1 MSYNIDNIEEFFDG
15 LNSGLNPKA
24 KKMMVWAG
32 YQRDLTRRNEEAE
45 VSVEYKD
52 SYDGYSYFAT
62 KVTEDIFVVSV
73 YKSGEIRGFIPYV
86 REKNN
91 KCNSIY
97 SAFDEAVIAALCLKY
112 DGKEDAAGY
121 IFRMIGV

>member
-1 MSYNIDNIEEFFDG
+1 MSYNIDNIEEFFNG

-45 VSVEYKD
+45 VNAEYKD
-52 SYDGYSYFAT
+52 CYGYSYFAT

-73 YKSGEIRGFIPYV
+73 YKSGEIKGYIPYV

-91 KCNSIY
+91 RCNSIY
-97 SAFDEAVIAALCLKY
+97 SAFDEALIVALCLKY
-112 DGKEDAAGY
+112 DGTEDAAGY

>member
-1 MSYNIDNIEEFFDG
+1 MDYNLDNIEEFFNG
-15 LNSGLNPKA
+15 LNSGLNPKV

-45 VSVEYKD
+45 INAEYKD
-52 SYDGYSYFAT
+52 GYGYGYFTT
-62 KVTEDIFVVSV
+62 KVTDDIFVVSV
-73 YKSGEIRGFIPYV
+73 YKNGEIKGYIPYV

-91 KCNSIY
+91 KCNSIH

-112 DGKEDAAGY
+112 DGTEDAAGY
-121 IFRMIGV
+121 IFKMIGV

>member
-1 MSYNIDNIEEFFDG
+1 MEYNLDNIEEFFEG

-32 YQRDLTRRNEEAE
+32 YQRDLARRDEEAE
-45 VSVEYKD
+45 VNAEYKD
-52 SYDGYSYFAT
+52 GYGYSYFAT

-73 YKSGEIRGFIPYV
+73 YKDGEIRGFIPYV

-91 KCNSIY
+91 KCNLINKT
-97 SAFDEAVIAALCLKY
+97 FDEAVIAALCLKY